1 MEPTMSDP
9 ALYITAF
16 LIGYFFGSVPFGLLL
31 TRLAGLGD
39 VRKIGSGNI
48 GATNVLRTG
57 NKALAAATLL
67 LDMAKGAIPVIL
79 IAQSAPE
86 AVPLTAVG
94 AFIGHLHPVWLGFK
108 GGKGVA
114 VFLGIML
121 GINVYIG
128 LACCATWLLT
138 AATFRYSSLAALTAA
153 ILSPLYSWLISNME
167 TAILALAFAIII
179 VLRHREN
186 IARLQQGTEPRI
198 GGAKKLSDTDSGEE
212 DST

>member
-1 MEPTMSDP
+1 MSEP
-9 ALYITAF
+9 ALYFTAF
-16 LIGYFFGSVPFGLLL
+16 LIGYVFGSIPFGLLL
-31 TRLAGLGD
+31 TRLAGMGD

-57 NKALAAATLL
+57 NKPLAAATLA
-67 LDMAKGAIPVIL
+67 LDMAKGALPVIL

-121 GINVYIG
+121 GINLYIG
-128 LACCATWLLT
+128 LACCATWLLS
-138 AATFRYSSLAALTAA
+138 AAIFRYSSLAAMTAA
-153 ILSPLYSWLISNME
+153 VLAPVYAWAISNME

-179 VLRHREN
+179 LLRHRDN
-186 IARLQQGTEPRI
+186 IARLQQGTEPKI
-198 GGAKKLSDTDSGEE
+198 GGKKSGDDPPDEG
-212 DST
+212 ST